1 MPTLSNWNEE
11 IKYEVADTK
20 FKTPRSISDVQSIIK
35 DAAQHNEKVRVIGA
49 MHSTTQCMV
58 GSGITIS
65 MKNMAEILSVDEENM
80 TATVQAGVTIHQ
92 LCEYLKPRGFQPP
105 VILEYGNFQIGA
117 ISGTQANDSSLSDS
131 AQFASFVVGVKL
143 IKAIGEMMEIS
154 EKQNAEYLPA
164 IRSHYGLFGVV
175 CEVTVRIWKTRH
187 LEFSY
192 EMTDLETFSK
202 NVIGN
207 VNRLRNSHDQAFG
220 LLFQADGKFMIQK
233 RKFVDATTKPAH
245 PLTNNLEAK
254 VINLYA
260 DLVLP
265 LAEASGQLN
274 LPAHQQEWLSTTLVD
289 LPLRALSHSTYI
301 IDPNDRALPYR
312 ENQPHFDFFDWVFPE
327 ENWSSMAQGWV
338 SLCNKFEA
346 EKNFVLTLPCLV
358 YFLKQDENMLLS
370 RSRGGNMMAID
381 PEYQDPTDPKWLE
394 FRLAFSEVARQH
406 GGIPHIN
413 KTRDGAIRWFAEAC
427 DQDALS
433 KYLEQRKAFDP
444 ENMFVNE
451 FFETMFKGRLCGGWI
466 S

>member
-1 MPTLSNWNEE
+1 MPILSNWNEE
-11 IKYEVADTK
+11 IKFLVPDDK
-20 FKTPRSISDVQSIIK
+20 FKTPSSISEVQTIIK
-35 DAAQHNEKVRVIGA
+35 DAAQHSEKVRVIGA

-58 GSGITIS
+58 DNGITIS
-65 MKNMAEILSVDEENM
+65 MKNMAEILHVDEEHM

-92 LCEYLKPRGFQPP
+92 LCEYLKPRGYQPP

-143 IKAIGEMMEIS
+143 IKADGQMMEIS
-154 EKQNAEYLPA
+154 ETQNAEHLHA

-192 EMTDLETFSK
+192 EMTTLDAFSAD
-202 NVIGN
+202 VIGN
-207 VNRLRNSHDQAFG
+207 VNKLRNSYDQAFG

-233 RKFVDATTKPAH
+233 RKFVDNDTKSPH

-254 VINLYA
+254 AINLYA

-265 LAEASGQLN
+265 LAKANGQLR
-274 LPAHQQEWLSTTLVD
+274 LPAHQQEWLSTALVD
-289 LPLRALSHSTYI
+289 LPLRALSHSKYI
-301 IDPNDRALPYR
+301 IDPNDRAVPYR

-327 ENWSSMAQGWV
+327 ENWSAMAHAWI
-338 SLCNKFEA
+338 SLCNTFEA

-358 YFLKQDENMLLS
+358 YFLKKDDNMLLS

-381 PEYQDPTDPKWLE
+381 PEYEDPTNPKWLE
-394 FRLAFSEVARQH
+394 FRLAFSEVAKQH

-413 KTRDGAIRWFAEAC
+413 KTRDGAIKWFAEAC
-427 DQDALS
+427 DQDALER
-433 KYLEQRKAFDP
+433 YLEQRKEFDP
-444 ENMFVNE
+444 EGMFVNE
-451 FFETMFKGRLCGGWI
+451 FFATMFEGRM
-466 S
+466 

>member
-1 MPTLSNWNEE
+1 MPILSNWNEE
-11 IKYEVADTK
+11 IKFLVPDDK
-20 FKTPRSISDVQSIIK
+20 FKTPSSISEVQDIII

-58 GSGITIS
+58 GNGITIS
-65 MKNMAEILSVDEENM
+65 MKNMAEILHVDEENE

-92 LCEYLKPRGFQPP
+92 LCEYLKPRGYQPP

-143 IKAIGEMMEIS
+143 IKADGEVMEIS
-154 EKQNAEYLPA
+154 ETQNAEHLHA

-192 EMTDLETFSK
+192 EMTSLDVFSK
-202 NVIGN
+202 DVIGN
-207 VNRLRNSHDQAFG
+207 VDKLRNSYDQAFG

-233 RKFVDATTKPAH
+233 RRFVDNDTKSPH

-254 VINLYA
+254 AINLYA

-265 LAEASGQLN
+265 LAKANGQLK
-274 LPAHQQEWLSTTLVD
+274 LSAHQQEWLSTALVD
-289 LPLRALSHSTYI
+289 LPLRALSHSNYI
-301 IDPNDRALPYR
+301 INPNDRAVPYR
-312 ENQPHFDFFDWVFPE
+312 EDQPHFDFFDWVFPE
-327 ENWSSMAQGWV
+327 ENWSSMAHAWI

-346 EKNFVLTLPCLV
+346 ERNFVLTLPCI
-358 YFLKQDENMLLS
+358 KQDDNMLLS

-381 PEYQDPTDPKWLE
+381 PEYEDPTDPKWLE

-427 DQDALS
+427 DQDALEN
-433 KYLEQRKAFDP
+433 YLEQRKEFDP
-444 ENMFVNE
+444 EGMFLNE
-451 FFETMFKGRLCGGWI
+451 FFATMFEGRL
-466 S
+466 